1 MKTTVRRRVPLACIV
16 LFALPRAHAGES
28 PASPAPPT
36 PASTWSASA
45 SAAVASQ
52 YVSRGFRQTWG
63 KPALQAGVEVVHPD
77 GWSAGTWVS
86 NVSGRYIENG
96 KLEWDVY
103 GGYGGTAG
111 PLGYSLTATVYR
123 YPGAAIASTGTRYD
137 YAELSAG
144 LSYRA
149 LYARYNHTLTRD
161 FFGIARARGTGYLDA
176 GANLV
181 LADGYTLNLHAGEGR
196 VAGAGNDAWNWRDLK
211 VGLTRSLDGGWS
223 LAGAYTRAFGATD
236 AYDRYTTGVAGRGGH
251 PAYSNPAEGTFAVTL
266 ARSF

>member
-1 MKTTVRRRVPLACIV
+1 MTSTLRRHIPLACLV
-16 LFALPRAHAGES
+16 LFALPQAHAEET
-28 PASPAPPT
+28 PASPAT
-36 PASTWSASA
+36 LVRASTWSANA
-45 SAAVASQ
+45 GAASQ

-63 KPALQAGVEVVHPD
+63 KPALQAGVDVVHPD

-96 KLEWDVY
+96 RLEWDIY
-103 GGYGGTAG
+103 GGYAGTAG
-111 PLGYSLTATVYR
+111 PLGYSVMAIFYR
-123 YPGAAIASTGTRYD
+123 YPGAVIASSGTKYD

-149 LYARYNHTLTRD
+149 LYFKYNHTVTRG
-161 FFGIARARGTGYLDA
+161 FFGIAQARGTGYLDA

-236 AYDRYTTGVAGRGGH
+236 AYDRYTTGVADAGGH
-251 PAYSNPAEGTFAVTL
+251 IAYANPAAGTFVVTL
-266 ARSF
+266 GRSF